1 MLTALEY
8 AGVLYVLA
16 GVYCSLGVL
25 GMWIAD
31 RLDRRT
37 DPRGRRA

>member
-1 MLTALEY
+1 MLIALEV
-8 AGVLYVLA
+8 AAALYVLV

-37 DPRGRRA
+37 DPRGRRD